1 MLYPK
6 RPGRFLVKSL
16 GIGFCIFLG
25 QFFEVITAILVY
37 TYRQESVKTE
47 NLGKVMGIT
56 GTLFKIGLPFGLAA
70 SGYIVSGA
78 GIGALFI
85 ACAVIQIAMG
95 ALCLLSPMAKVA

>member
-1 MLYPK
+1 FSHQALA
-6 RPGRFLVKSL
+6 LVFTFFWVS
-16 GIGFCIFLG
+16 
-25 QFFEVITAILVY
+25 FFEVITAILVY